1 MTATPRPLAGHAH
14 GVGGGDAT
22 NGHGGKRDMD
32 DTQRGWQAWHTAHQT
47 AENALADLTALLMVI
62 APVVENDTPTPADIA
77 ELRRVYLDIKNN
89 PAGE

>member
-1 MTATPRPLAGHAH
+1 
-14 GVGGGDAT
+14 
-22 NGHGGKRDMD
+22 MD
-32 DTQRGWQAWHTAHQT
+32 ENQRGWQAWQTAHQT

-62 APVVENDTPTPADIA
+62 APVVETDTPALADLA